1 MASLSVRRLD
11 DLVYNQLQ
19 TRAMAHGV
27 SMEEE
32 VRGIITQAVLPPKNI
47 VEIFR
52 EHFGPGNGIDLE
64 LPVRAVNPPLDLS
77 DL

>member
-1 MASLSVRRLD
+1 MASLSIRRLD

-32 VRGIITQAVLPPKNI
+32 VRGIITQAVFPPKKI
-47 VEIFR
+47 SEIFR
-52 EHFGPGNGIDLE
+52 EYFGPENGVDLE
-64 LPVRAVNPPLDLS
+64 LPVREVNPPLDLS

>member
-1 MASLSVRRLD
+1 MASLSIRRLD

-19 TRAMAHGV
+19 AQALAHGV

-32 VRGIITQAVLPPKNI
+32 VRGIITQAVLPSKNI

-52 EHFGPGNGIDLE
+52 EHFGPDNGVDLE
-64 LPVRAVNPPLDLS
+64 ISAREINPPLDLS
-77 DL
+77 EL